1 MTTTQSGKTIRKT
14 STAKTKTPAPPSAEP
29 TIQNNGETQ
38 TIPQEDWRDMVATAA
53 YYRAQARGFQAGSPE
68 QDWLAAE
75 DELKQR
81 LQQTGSSKQ

>member
-1 MTTTQSGKTIRKT
+1 MSTMQSGKTIRKT

-29 TIQNNGETQ
+29 TIHNTGETQ
-38 TIPQEDWRDMVATAA
+38 SIPPEDWRDMVATAA

-75 DELKQR
+75 DELKLR
-81 LQQTGSSKQ
+81 LQQSATSKQ